1 MNSIEFS
8 GADRAALSA
17 LLVLPKTGARRAPG
31 IVLLPAVAGVNDYVR
46 RVAQRLAAGGFA
58 AVVLDYFARE
68 GTAPDVSTPAAIDI
82 AVASLPDR
90 RVIADACA
98 LVGALREHEAID
110 PERIGSLG
118 FCIGGMYSLMLS
130 AETSDL
136 SASVNYY
143 GSVRYATTSSRKPV
157 SPLDRVKNIQAP
169 FLAHFGTFDRLI
181 STADID
187 ALEAELKRASKS
199 YELFTYSGAP
209 HAFDEDFRPAAYRPV
224 ASQLAWQ
231 HTMTFLDWHLK
242 VLSAR

>member
-8 GADRAALSA
+8 GTDRAALSA
-17 LLVLPKTGARRAPG
+17 PLVLPKTGTRRAPG
-31 IVLLPAVAGVNDYVR
+31 IVLLPAVAGVNDYAR

-58 AVVLDYFARE
+58 VAVLDYFARE
-68 GTAPDVSTPAAIDI
+68 GRAPDVSTPAAIDI

-90 RVIADACA
+90 RVTADACA

-110 PERIGSLG
+110 PERIGSLS
-118 FCIGGMYSLMLS
+118 FCIGGMCWLMLS

-143 GSVRYATTSSRKPV
+143 GSVRYATTSSQKPV

-169 FLAHFGTFDRLI
+169 FLAHFGTYDRLI

-187 ALEAELKRASKS
+187 ALEAELKCIQVIRA
-199 YELFTYSGAP
+199 
-209 HAFDEDFRPAAYRPV
+209 FR
-224 ASQLAWQ
+224 L
-231 HTMTFLDWHLK
+231 
-242 VLSAR
+242 